1 MESKIIK
8 LLKRA
13 IDNNDNGGIN
23 EFWSMVNKNGAP
35 IIEEVDGVLDY
46 SLISF
51 IYIGNDKTT
60 NVLIYGGVPGYRY
73 SENIMDKIEGTNIFY
88 KTYKV
93 RNDIKFKYNFSLN
106 YEGDN
111 DYKKIKENSIIDPLN
126 PNKVILCKDDEDKD
140 DEDSISSFAKLPNCK
155 GDFWTKERDDIEKG
169 KLFLDRVYSNILNN
183 DRRVWVYTPSGYS
196 NKEKPYKLLVLTDG
210 FDYINYLSIKNVLD
224 NLITDKEIDPI
235 VCVLVSSNDNRYEE
249 LTCNEKFAD
258 FITLEILPWINS
270 NYNVDITPQ
279 NHIIGGVSLGGLT
292 ASYIGYKYSNYFG
305 NILSQSGSFWYEKEW
320 LTEQYKNSDKLP
332 LKIYL
337 CAGLLEDYPYDDE
350 PVMMEVINNM
360 RDVLLQ
366 KEYDVTYETFN
377 SGHDYLGWGETLAS
391 GLISLIGK

>member
-377 SGHDYLGWGETLAS
+377 SGHDYLGWG
-391 GLISLIGK
+391 

>member
-13 IDNNDNGGIN
+13 IDNNDNSGIN

-35 IIEEVDGVLDY
+35 IIEEIDGVLDY
-46 SLISF
+46 SLVSF

-93 RNDIKFKYNFSLN
+93 RNDVKFKYNFSLN

-111 DYKKIKENSIIDPLN
+111 DYKKIKENSTIDPLN

-140 DEDSISSFAKLPNCK
+140 DEDSISSFTKLPNCK
-155 GDFWTKERDDIEKG
+155 GDFWTKERDDIKKG

-224 NLITDKEIDPI
+224 NLISDKKIDPI

-292 ASYIGYKYSNYFG
+292 ASYIGYKYSNCFE

-320 LTEQYKNSDKLP
+320 LTEQYKNSEKLP
-332 LKIYL
+332 LKFYL

-366 KEYDVTYETFN
+366 KGYDVTYETFN

>member
-366 KEYDVTYETFN
+366 KEYDVTYETFS

>member
-13 IDNNDNGGIN
+13 IDNNDNSGIN

-46 SLISF
+46 SLVSF

-88 KTYKV
+88 KTYRV

-106 YEGDN
+106 YKGDN

-126 PNKVILCKDDEDKD
+126 PNKVILCKDDEYKD
-140 DEDSISSFAKLPNCK
+140 DEDSISSFVKLPNCK
-155 GDFWTKERDDIEKG
+155 EDFWTKERDDIEKG

-196 NKEKPYKLLVLTDG
+196 NKDKPYKLLVLTDG

-224 NLITDKEIDPI
+224 NLISDKKIDPI

-320 LTEQYKNSDKLP
+320 LTEQYKNSEKLP
-332 LKIYL
+332 LKFYL

-360 RDVLLQ
+360 RDILLE
-366 KEYDVTYETFN
+366 KGYDVTYETFN

>member
-13 IDNNDNGGIN
+13 IDNNDNSGIN

-35 IIEEVDGVLDY
+35 IIEEIDGVLDY

-111 DYKKIKENSIIDPLN
+111 DYKKIKGNSIIDPLN

-224 NLITDKEIDPI
+224 NLISDKKIDPI

-320 LTEQYKNSDKLP
+320 LTEQYKNSEKLP
-332 LKIYL
+332 LKFYL

-360 RDVLLQ
+360 RDILLE
-366 KEYDVTYETFN
+366 KGYDVTYETFN